1 MELVP
6 RIKQAVQAVLDQR
19 YQYRTD
25 INEILVNET
34 KPEFS
39 GDYTVLLFSISK
51 TLKTNPVIL
60 GKELGTALLDAN
72 RADAVQLDIASM
84 PAGVYI
90 IRVNNIEVQKFVKQ

>member
-25 INEILVNET
+25 INEMLVNET

-39 GDYTVLLFSISK
+39 GDYTVVLFSISK

-72 RADAVQLDIASM
+72 LAQEKEASEKL
-84 PAGVYI
+84 AAAAK
-90 IRVNNIEVQKFVKQ
+90 RVTHQSSAA